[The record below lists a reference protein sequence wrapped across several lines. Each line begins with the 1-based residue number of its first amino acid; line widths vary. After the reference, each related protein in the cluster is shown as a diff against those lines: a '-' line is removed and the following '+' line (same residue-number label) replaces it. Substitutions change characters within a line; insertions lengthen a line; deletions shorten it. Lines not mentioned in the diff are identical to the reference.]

1 MLFNTPAGERGLL
14 RHLGI
19 LALLFLAGSS
29 AYAVGPLTLDEAW
42 RLAET
47 ANPTLRA
54 ARANLDAVEG
64 QLRDAS
70 GLLYNNPQLSTDQ
83 TRRRVPR
90 LVCLTAVLMNN
101 R

>member
-54 ARANLDAVEG
+54 AAPG
-64 QLRDAS
+64 S
-70 GLLYNNPQLSTDQ
+70 
-83 TRRRVPR
+83 
-90 LVCLTAVLMNN
+90 
-101 R
+101 